1 MTLPGIGDLAGTVRS
16 ESSNPRAIGNHNIFV
31 KEIENAEWNVL
42 EANHIVY
49 IGGKPTM
56 NYVLAVA
63 TQFKDGTSIVI
74 IKARGRS
81 ISKAVDV
88 ALIVQDRFVENT
100 KVQGISIVT
109 EELTDEGGQPTK
121 VSSIEITLGKV

>member
-1 MTLPGIGDLAGTVRS
+1 M
-16 ESSNPRAIGNHNIFV
+16 
-31 KEIENAEWNVL
+31 AEWNEL
-42 EANHIVY
+42 DANHIVY

-63 TQFKDGTSIVI
+63 TQFKEGTPTVI

-88 ALIVQDRFVENT
+88 ALIVQDRFVENS
-100 KVQGISIVT
+100 KVQGIGIVT
-109 EELTDEGGQPTK
+109 EELTDDNGQPTK
-121 VSSIEITLGKV
+121 VSSIEITVGKV

>member
-1 MTLPGIGDLAGTVRS
+1 MEV
-16 ESSNPRAIGNHNIFV
+16 NHT
-31 KEIENAEWNVL
+31 
-42 EANHIVY
+42 VY

-63 TQFKDGTSIVI
+63 TQFKDGTPTVM

-100 KVQGISIVT
+100 KVQGIGIVT

-121 VSSIEITLGKV
+121 VSSIEIIIGKV